1 MSFNFPLILLI
12 LTIASGLIWLI
23 ASLFWIKHRKPT
35 SGKIKHPLLVDYAR
49 YFFPILLVVLIIR
62 SFIVQ
67 PFRVPTGS
75 LEPTVLPGDFILVN
89 QFAYGL
95 HFPAFNWEILPL
107 GKPKRGD
114 IAVFHWPVNAHK
126 DFVKRV
132 IGLPGDNISY
142 VNKILYI
149 NGKKIPQKLIGYA
162 VDSNNPSGPA
172 WTVKVMQENL
182 LGIKYNI
189 YRCANESNH
198 CPLTTVQNFH
208 DVIVPAGEYFMMG
221 DNRDNSDDSRYWGF
235 VPEKDLVGKAFLV
248 WMSWDSAKHRIRWH
262 RIGKRL

>member
-12 LTIASGLIWLI
+12 LTIVSGLIWLI
-23 ASLFWIKHRKPT
+23 DSLFWIKHRKT
-35 SGKIKHPLLVDYAR
+35 ASGKIKHPLIVDYAR
-49 YFFPILLVVLIIR
+49 YFFPILLLVLIIR

-75 LEPTVLPGDFILVN
+75 LEPTVLPGDFILVS

-95 HFPAFNWEILPL
+95 HFPVFNWEILPL
-107 GKPKRGD
+107 SKPKRGD
-114 IAVFHWPVNAHK
+114 IAVFHWPVNSHK

-142 VNKILYI
+142 VNKVLYI
-149 NGKKIPQKLIGYA
+149 NGKKIPQKFIGYT
-162 VDSNNPSGPA
+162 VDSNSPTGPS

-182 LGIKYNI
+182 LGIKHDI
-189 YRCANESNH
+189 YICASNSSH
-198 CPLTTVQNFH
+198 CPIATAQNFH
-208 DVIVPAGEYFMMG
+208 DVTVPAGEYFMLG

-235 VPEKDLVGKAFLV
+235 VPEKDLVGKAFLI
-248 WMSWDSAKHRIRWH
+248 WMSWDNNKHRIRWH
-262 RIGKRL
+262 RIGKHL